1 MDSYPYNSISIYAFH
16 PMYIDLNQLGK
27 MKDKEAL
34 AVFEARRQ
42 ELNALPQIDY
52 EAVNNAKRA
61 YLKVMF
67 QQTGRKVLASD
78 EFKRFF
84 EENEHWLLP
93 YAAFSYLRDLYGTPD
108 FSQWLSI
115 QSTRQKK

>member
-1 MDSYPYNSISIYAFH
+1 MCIRDR
-16 PMYIDLNQLGK
+16 
-27 MKDKEAL
+27 DKEAL

-52 EAVNNAKRA
+52 EAVNNAKRD

-84 EENEHWLLP
+84 EENEHWLL
-93 YAAFSYLRDLYGTPD
+93 RCV
-108 FSQWLSI
+108 
-115 QSTRQKK
+115 

>member
-1 MDSYPYNSISIYAFH
+1 
-16 PMYIDLNQLGK
+16 MYIDLNQLGK

-52 EAVNNAKRA
+52 EEVNNAKRA

-67 QQTGRKVLASD
+67 QQTGRKVLAS
-78 EFKRFF
+78 
-84 EENEHWLLP
+84 
-93 YAAFSYLRDLYGTPD
+93 AGDL
-108 FSQWLSI
+108 FHHL
-115 QSTRQKK
+115 